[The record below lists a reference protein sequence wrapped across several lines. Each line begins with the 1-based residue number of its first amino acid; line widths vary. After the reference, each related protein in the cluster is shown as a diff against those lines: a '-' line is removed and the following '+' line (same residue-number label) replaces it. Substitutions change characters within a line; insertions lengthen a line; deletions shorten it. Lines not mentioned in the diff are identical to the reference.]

1 MNPNSTQMGGVY
13 PLRRAMQTDSSR
25 ADNDPLANV
34 NLLSDLVSDDVFQT
48 LQEQGL
54 LNDKAIRDYHIRKS
68 FKEFRKD
75 MSTSEAIEKL
85 QQLYPYLQFDTL
97 RKIVYQLASKKK

>member
-13 PLRRAMQTDSSR
+13 PLRRTMQIDSSR
-25 ADNDPLANV
+25 TDKDPLANV

-97 RKIVYQLASKKK
+97 RKIVYQLAAKKK

>member
-1 MNPNSTQMGGVY
+1 MNTNSTQMGGVY
-13 PLRRAMQTDSSR
+13 PLRRALQTDPKV
-25 ADNDPLANV
+25 NQDPLANV

-97 RKIVYQLASKKK
+97 RKIVYQLTSKKK

>member
-1 MNPNSTQMGGVY
+1 MNTNST
-13 PLRRAMQTDSSR
+13 
-25 ADNDPLANV
+25 NV

-97 RKIVYQLASKKK
+97 RKIVYQLTSKKK

>member
-1 MNPNSTQMGGVY
+1 MNTNSTQMGGVY
-13 PLRRAMQTDSSR
+13 PLRRSLQTDQK
-25 ADNDPLANV
+25 ADTDPLANV

-68 FKEFRKD
+68 FKEFRKE

-97 RKIVYQLASKKK
+97 RKIVYQLTSKKK

>member
-1 MNPNSTQMGGVY
+1 MNTNSTQLGGVY
-13 PLRRAMQTDSSR
+13 PLRSNRQTNISQV
-25 ADNDPLANV
+25 DNDPLANV
-34 NLLSDLVSDDVFQT
+34 NLLSDLVSDDVFHT
-48 LQEQGL
+48 LHEQGL

-68 FKEFRKD
+68 FREFRKD

>member
-1 MNPNSTQMGGVY
+1 MNTNPTQMGGVY
-13 PLRRAMQTDSSR
+13 PLRRTMQTDSSR
-25 ADNDPLANV
+25 ADKDPLANV
-34 NLLSDLVSDDVFQT
+34 NLLSDLVSDDVFHT

-85 QQLYPYLQFDTL
+85 QLLYPYLQFDTL
-97 RKIVYQLASKKK
+97 RKIVYQLTSKKK

>member
-25 ADNDPLANV
+25 TDHDPLANV

>member
-1 MNPNSTQMGGVY
+1 MNTNSTQMGGVY
-13 PLRRAMQTDSSR
+13 PLRRAMQTDQKV
-25 ADNDPLANV
+25 DTDPLANV

-97 RKIVYQLASKKK
+97 RKIVYQLTSKKK

>member
-1 MNPNSTQMGGVY
+1 MNTNPTQMGGVY
-13 PLRRAMQTDSSR
+13 PLRRTMQTDPQ
-25 ADNDPLANV
+25 ADKDPLANV

-85 QQLYPYLQFDTL
+85 QLLYPYLQFDTL
-97 RKIVYQLASKKK
+97 RKIVYQLTSKKK